1 MLIAVHPEHGE
12 LAYIVA
18 HDLRPGQ
25 DTLLHETYVTSVAAD
40 KVTVSIPDDKLN
52 ALPPYRS
59 DRELQQEVESILYDL
74 TPLHIDLKAINIR
87 VLDSVLYLDGNI
99 SSTLRSDIVQD
110 QVLGVEGLMEI
121 KNRLVADD
129 QLAADLALALGQ
141 DDRTRDLPLG
151 VYPRLG
157 VVRLSGAVH
166 NSQQKAAAEEIA
178 KSFPGVRSVTN
189 DLVVDPGADML
200 NVMSPAE
207 GREAKDIVPGK
218 YIRHTQ

>member
-25 DTLLHETYVTSVAAD
+25 DTLLHESYVTSVAAD

-52 ALPPYRS
+52 ALLPYRS

-121 KNRLVADD
+121 R
-129 QLAADLALALGQ
+129 
-141 DDRTRDLPLG
+141 
-151 VYPRLG
+151 
-157 VVRLSGAVH
+157 
-166 NSQQKAAAEEIA
+166 
-178 KSFPGVRSVTN
+178 KSPGCR
-189 DLVVDPGADML
+189 
-200 NVMSPAE
+200 
-207 GREAKDIVPGK
+207 
-218 YIRHTQ
+218 